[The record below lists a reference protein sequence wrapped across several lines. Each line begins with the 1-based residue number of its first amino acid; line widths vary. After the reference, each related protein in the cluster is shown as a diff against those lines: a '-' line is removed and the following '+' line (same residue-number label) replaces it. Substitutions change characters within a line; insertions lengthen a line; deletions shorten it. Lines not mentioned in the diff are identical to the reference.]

1 MRPWTLTTRT
11 FLSALFLAL
20 FACSSFN
27 QKEPVAYRQYVA
39 VFRLDGAIYPEG
51 DLATVVPPT
60 GQWDELSPECLRAL
74 LGNLE
79 FRREHVWGP
88 ITGRVFYRGQLEEV
102 VRVVGEAQSSIPA
115 GYRMVVVS
123 RFDPDRSVLSRM
135 DRTTLMLW
143 RDENG
148 INVVFGEIKD
158 QFPQNQFD
166 PSVADD
172 WTEVLPINVG
182 QAPADLRLLPSEDF
196 EYKLVAGRTHYTWA
210 IFDPARVAS
219 LEFRPPGASESD
231 AAAESAEQSTEHT
244 DLTSRLR
251 ELSEAL
257 EAGLITREEYEAQR
271 QRILEQH

>member
-1 MRPWTLTTRT
+1 MKSRCLPA
-11 FLSALFLAL
+11 ALFLAL
-20 FACSSFN
+20 LSCSSFN

-51 DLATVVPPT
+51 DLSAVVPPT
-60 GQWDELSPECLRAL
+60 GQLDELSPESLRGL

-102 VRVVGEAQSSIPA
+102 VRVVQEAQSSIPA

-123 RFDPDRSVLSRM
+123 RFDPDQSVLSRM
-135 DRTTLMLW
+135 DRTALMLW
-143 RDENG
+143 QDENG
-148 INVVFGEIKD
+148 INVVFGEIKN

-172 WTEVLPINVG
+172 WTEILPINLG

-196 EYKLVAGRTHYTWA
+196 EYKLIGGRTHYTWA

-219 LEFRPPGASESD
+219 MQLRPPRSSESESET
-231 AAAESAEQSTEHT
+231 AAEVAEPPAEHG
-244 DLTSRLR
+244 DLATRLR